1 MGHIRRFRVLIVQ
14 ITIIDLYQFGSSVKV
29 HGRVPI
35 SWTDSINPFS
45 LSSVSVSRPKIATLQ
60 HDQLFSLR
68 DPRRGV

>member
-35 SWTDSINPFS
+35 SWTDSINPFM
-45 LSSVSVSRPKIATLQ
+45 VAE
-60 HDQLFSLR
+60 QLFCSRLES
-68 DPRRGV
+68 